1 VGTPAS
7 KSVLRTFGRLT
18 QSGGADDTGQ
28 NRDPAQNGRQEVDDP
43 KGTEMFTAYA
53 EIATD
58 LIVNIAAIFLL
69 AYVLYFRRHRR
80 ADLLLAYVALN
91 IGIFVAISLL
101 TTVRV
106 DIALGFGLFA
116 ILSIIRLRS
125 TSVTQQEVAYYF
137 VALVLGLV
145 NGMDIPDRRLV
156 VMINVLLLGAMAIVD
171 SKGLRERT
179 RRMDVHLD
187 VVHADDASL
196 VADLERRLG
205 GTVLHHEVNDVDY
218 GRQTMLVDVR
228 YRAGTHPVV
237 APVDE
242 RQLEV
247 TLDVVHA
254 DDAALV
260 ADLEHRLGGQVLRHQ
275 VKDIDYVRDTMEV
288 EVTYRVWTPVVHPHP
303 GHTTHDGHPA
313 YDGHPAH
320 DGHTAHDGTVNGS
333 TQLNGQV
340 NGHINGVRS

>member
-1 VGTPAS
+1 
-7 KSVLRTFGRLT
+7 
-18 QSGGADDTGQ
+18 
-28 NRDPAQNGRQEVDDP
+28 
-43 KGTEMFTAYA
+43 MFNAYT

-80 ADLLLAYVALN
+80 ADLLLSYVALN

-156 VMINVLLLGAMAIVD
+156 VMINVVLLGAMAIVD

-187 VVHADDASL
+187 VVHTDDASL
-196 VADLERRLG
+196 VTDLERRLG

-218 GRQTMLVDVR
+218 VRQTMLVDVR
-228 YRAGTHPVV
+228 YRAGSGP
-237 APVDE
+237 ARPSLDD
-242 RQLEV
+242 RRLEV
-247 TLDVVHA
+247 TLDVIHA

-260 ADLEHRLGGQVLRHQ
+260 ADLERRLGGHVLHHR
-275 VKDIDYVRDTMEV
+275 VKDIDYVRDIMVVDVRYQVVLRLV
-288 EVTYRVWTPVVHPHP
+288 ESGFGEQDMAVP
-303 GHTTHDGHPA
+303 
-313 YDGHPAH
+313 
-320 DGHTAHDGTVNGS
+320 S
-333 TQLNGQV
+333 
-340 NGHINGVRS
+340 

>member
-1 VGTPAS
+1 
-7 KSVLRTFGRLT
+7 
-18 QSGGADDTGQ
+18 
-28 NRDPAQNGRQEVDDP
+28 
-43 KGTEMFTAYA
+43 MFTAYA